1 MPQAPIDVLTIGNAI
16 VDVLARVEDSFLEN
30 NGLTKSAMRLIDEPE
45 AHRLYDLIGPSVIIS
60 GGSAANTAAGIASLG
75 GRAAF
80 IGKVRDDQLGGFF
93 THDIRA
99 AGVLFESGPSN
110 SGPATA
116 RSFILVTPDGERTMN
131 TYLGAC
137 VTLTSDDIDQLKV
150 EEAQVIYLEGY
161 LWDPPA
167 AKGAFVKAAHMAR
180 RAGRRVALTLSDS
193 FCVERHRE
201 SFRELIARDIDI
213 LFANEKE
220 LQALYETRTLDDAL
234 QLARKYAEL
243 AVVTRSEAGSVI
255 VKGDEFHV
263 VEAHAVEKLADA
275 TGAGDLYASGFLFGL
290 THGRPLAECGRLG
303 SLAAAEA
310 ISHLGARPQ
319 TSLKSLAQKAGLLD
333 G

>member
-1 MPQAPIDVLTIGNAI
+1 MPRMPIDVLTIGNAI
-16 VDVLARVEDSFLEN
+16 VDVLARVDEAFLEN
-30 NGLTKSAMRLIDEPE
+30 NKLVKASMRLIDEPE
-45 AHRLYDLIGPSVIIS
+45 AHRLYEMVGPSVIIS
-60 GGSAANTAAGIASLG
+60 GGSAANTAAGISSLG

-80 IGKVRDDQLGGFF
+80 IGKVRNDQLGEFF

-99 AGVLFESGPSN
+99 TGVIFEAQPST

-137 VTLTSDDIDQLKV
+137 TTLSPADIEKVTV
-150 EEAQVIYLEGY
+150 EEAMITYLEGY

-167 AKGAFVKAAHMAR
+167 AKDAFVKAARLAR
-180 RAGRRVALTLSDS
+180 QGGRKVALTLSDS
-193 FCVERHRE
+193 FCVERHRS
-201 SFRELIARDIDI
+201 SFKELIARDIDI

-220 LQALYETRTLDDAL
+220 LAALYETRFFDEAL
-234 QLARKYAEL
+234 QLVRKQVEL
-243 AVVTRSEAGSVI
+243 AVLTRSEAGSI
-255 VKGDEFHV
+255 VTYRDEFHV
-263 VEAHAVEKLADA
+263 IEAKEVEKLVDA

-290 THGRPLAECGRLG
+290 TRGRPLVECARLG
-303 SLAAAEA
+303 SLAAAEV

-319 TSLKSLAQKAGLLD
+319 TSLKALAEAAGL